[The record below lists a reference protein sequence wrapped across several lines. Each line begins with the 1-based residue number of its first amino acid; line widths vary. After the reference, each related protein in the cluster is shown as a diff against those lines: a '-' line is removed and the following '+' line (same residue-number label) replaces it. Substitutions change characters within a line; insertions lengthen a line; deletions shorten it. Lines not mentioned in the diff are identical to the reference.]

1 MLYENSYCQLGLRL
15 NQVSA
20 LQYVLRHLGTLTPIP
35 SKCVKYIFKK
45 FLAFALPSM
54 NFDYV
59 FKLVL
64 ETFGTNNISFPNAS
78 LVYLVMQ

>member
-1 MLYENSYCQLGLRL
+1 
-15 NQVSA
+15 
-20 LQYVLRHLGTLTPIP
+20 
-35 SKCVKYIFKK
+35 
-45 FLAFALPSM
+45 M